1 MFQEN
6 VEVSSK
12 AYFDYLSGKKYPKLL
27 VRLVFFLLE
36 LSFRPNARELRGKVL
51 DIGCGLGHFFK
62 VYPEAYGIDLNPYCV
77 QYCTERGYKCV
88 QGDVYHI
95 PFPSE
100 FFDGVLLCH
109 VLEHLDDPDGA
120 LTEVG
125 RVLKPGGILSIRV
138 PTASGFRVDSTHK
151 VFFDYAK
158 LTSLLSRYG
167 LKIVRARYYP
177 VPWRALGELIVY
189 NELRAVAAKQDHGL
203 SELTNPTDDD
213 QRGCIH
219 G

>member
-12 AYFDYLSGKKYPKLL
+12 SYFDYLSGKKYPKLL

-51 DIGCGLGHFFK
+51 DVGCGLGHFFK
-62 VYPEAYGIDLNPYCV
+62 VYPQAYGIDLNPYCV
-77 QYCTERGYKCV
+77 QYCTERGFKCV

-109 VLEHLDDPDGA
+109 VLEHLEAPDRA
-120 LTEVG
+120 LAEIG
-125 RVLKPGGILSIRV
+125 RVLRPGGILSIRV
-138 PTASGFRVDSTHK
+138 PTASGFKVDRTHK
-151 VFFDYAK
+151 VFFDYPK
-158 LTSLLSRYG
+158 LAQALTEHEFE
-167 LKIVRARYYP
+167 VRKARYYP
-177 VPWRALGELIVY
+177 VPWRRLGEWIVY
-189 NELRAVAAKQDHGL
+189 NELRVLAVKRDRACERL
-203 SELTNPTDDD
+203 ELTNDPRHRFDD
-213 QRGCIH
+213 
-219 G
+219 